1 MLVLSVREGEKVLM
15 RDGNGTESVVVVV
28 EVRSRKEI
36 ELGFEAP
43 KDIKILR
50 EKLIKNQQGEVA

>member
-36 ELGFEAP
+36 KLGCEAP
-43 KDIKILR
+43 KDIEILR
-50 EKLIKNQQGEVA
+50 EKLVKNQQGEVA

>member
-1 MLVLSVREGEKVLM
+1 MLILSVREGEKVLM

-36 ELGFEAP
+36 KLGFEAP

-50 EKLIKNQQGEVA
+50 EKLVKNQQGEVA

>member
-36 ELGFEAP
+36 KLGFEAP
-43 KDIKILR
+43 EDIEILR
-50 EKLIKNQQGEVA
+50 EKLVKNQQGEVA

>member
-1 MLVLSVREGEKVLM
+1 M

-36 ELGFEAP
+36 KLGFEAP
-43 KDIKILR
+43 KDIEILR
-50 EKLIKNQQGEVA
+50 EKLVKNQQGEVA